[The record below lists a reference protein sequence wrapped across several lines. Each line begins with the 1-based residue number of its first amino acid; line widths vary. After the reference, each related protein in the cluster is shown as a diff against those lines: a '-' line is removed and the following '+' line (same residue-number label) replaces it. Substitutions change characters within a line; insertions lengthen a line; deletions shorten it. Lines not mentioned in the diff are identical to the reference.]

1 MFATCCSSLRS
12 QKMVNFA
19 HIKAGNRL
27 TARYCWK
34 EKKIHLPA
42 PEAHLPAPDPVCCCW
57 TVSKAGAGTLWSLV
71 LLCQENKWRDQEVN
85 GRARTNRNLVEPQ
98 LFIQLRVHS
107 LLRVHPPGTS
117 VVSISS
123 PRSRQGSKESVF
135 PIKSWTHADHASCV
149 LLRCC
154 MFWFCS
160 WAKSRFDGNILE
172 VCAKSRREL
181 FFMRANTHK
190 YKRLRAL
197 ISCVCNKMTYLLILL
212 PKYYKC
218 AAWVWAESIKSSS
231 SLMFFPLMT
240 RWISCTAAHYYN

>member
-1 MFATCCSSLRS
+1 
-12 QKMVNFA
+12 MVNFA

-42 PEAHLPAPDPVCCCW
+42 PEAHLPAPDPVCSCW

-117 VVSISS
+117 IGV
-123 PRSRQGSKESVF
+123 
-135 PIKSWTHADHASCV
+135 D
-149 LLRCC
+149 L
-154 MFWFCS
+154 
-160 WAKSRFDGNILE
+160 
-172 VCAKSRREL
+172 
-181 FFMRANTHK
+181 
-190 YKRLRAL
+190 L
-197 ISCVCNKMTYLLILL
+197 ISLWTRKQRERVSHKKLDPCRSGEPWVTALLHLLKLFIDLHVLVLFLSKKQIRWEYFGSLCKKSTRTLFHACKHTQIQTSPCSDQLCV
-212 PKYYKC
+212 
-218 AAWVWAESIKSSS
+218 
-231 SLMFFPLMT
+231 
-240 RWISCTAAHYYN
+240 